1 MVRSPPPPHELCHLV
16 PPSPRYYDR
25 PEPTSM
31 AERHARMQEE
41 CDLVAGRLASNT
53 GFIDLGVSSGAARD
67 PLMPA
72 PLAVV
77 GSLCPV
83 VGPGTTARP
92 EACVEGEW
100 LRTVPWEWLRT
111 DPWEWLRT
119 VPWEWLRT
127 VPWEWLALFL
137 LPPARLPFLQ
147 SW

>member
-1 MVRSPPPPHELCHLV
+1 
-16 PPSPRYYDR
+16 
-25 PEPTSM
+25 M

-41 CDLVAGRLASNT
+41 CDLVARRLASRT
-53 GFIDLGVSSGAARD
+53 GFIDLGVSSGATRD

-83 VGPGTTARP
+83 VGPGTTVRP
-92 EACVEGEW
+92 EACVEGECQ
-100 LRTVPWEWLRT
+100 
-111 DPWEWLRT
+111 WLRT